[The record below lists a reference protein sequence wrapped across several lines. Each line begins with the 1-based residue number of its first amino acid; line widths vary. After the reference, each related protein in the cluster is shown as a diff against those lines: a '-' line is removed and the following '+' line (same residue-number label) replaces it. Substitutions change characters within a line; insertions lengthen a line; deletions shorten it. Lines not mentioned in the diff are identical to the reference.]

1 MHLGRMPDIPSAL
14 RQLAAAQL
22 GLVTRAQALQFLT
35 ERVLSRL
42 VGPDGRWRI
51 PVRGVY
57 ATFTGQLTLDQRRM
71 CALLYAGRADG
82 GGHDIPRAL
91 ITGLDGLRLHK
102 MYGVPD
108 DDQLHLLIQH
118 ARRRQSRGFVLVERT
133 RFYPARFSEIGGF
146 PVAPFA
152 RCLVDASRH
161 SRDLEVV
168 RGLLIPNVQSGRVP
182 LAALEE
188 ELARGTKAGSAR
200 PRLVISEIRAG
211 AASVAEVPYIE
222 LLASSEVLP
231 PAHHN
236 CTLLTPSSA
245 FLVRPD
251 AYLDD
256 VGLAG
261 QLQSVRYH
269 LAAAAQANDMA
280 NRERVAPYGVQILE
294 IAPAEVMTRGQDHL
308 AAWEATYLLRK
319 QQGVRPNVL
328 VKCRPG
334 CPLRESLLL
343 ASGSRY

>member
-1 MHLGRMPDIPSAL
+1 MPDIPSPL
-14 RQLAAAQL
+14 RELAAAQL

-42 VGPDGRWRI
+42 IAPGGRWRI

-57 ATFTGQLTLDQRRM
+57 ATFTGELTPDQRRM
-71 CALLYAGRADG
+71 CALLYAGSADG
-82 GGHDIPRAL
+82 GGHEIPRAM
-91 ITGLDGLRLHK
+91 ITGLDGLRLYK
-102 MYGVPD
+102 MYDVPD

-118 ARRRQSRGFVLVERT
+118 ARRRQSRAFVLVERT
-133 RFYPARFSEIGGF
+133 RFYPARFREIGGF

-152 RCLVDASRH
+152 RCLMDAARQ

-168 RGLLIPNVQSGRVP
+168 RGLLIPNVQNSRVSV
-182 LAALEE
+182 AVLEE
-188 ELARGTKAGSAR
+188 ELARGTMAGSAR
-200 PRLVISEIRAG
+200 PRRVISEIHSG

-222 LLASSEVLP
+222 LLASSDVLP

-236 CTLLTPSSA
+236 CTLLTPSGA
-245 FLVRPD
+245 FLLRPD

-261 QLQSVRYH
+261 QLQSLRYH
-269 LAAAAQANDMA
+269 LAVAAQANDMA

-294 IAPAEVMTRGQDHL
+294 IAPAEVSSRGRDHL

-319 QQGVRPNVL
+319 QQGARPSVL
-328 VKCRPG
+328 VQCRPG
-334 CPLRESLLL
+334 CPLREDVLL